1 MLLLPQYEKFF
12 RNEVKEAFFLNE
24 DVRIYCL
31 VIMKFRNKTKTA
43 VAASRYFT
51 GSRYHEARQLIES
64 LMLALRAKDEYTFNH
79 SVRVARYSAA
89 IATEMF
95 ADTEIIADAYISG
108 LLHDIGKISIPDAVL
123 FKNGKLTDE
132 EYRIIQSH
140 PIKSAEI
147 CRPINAFVDILPA
160 IRYHHER
167 YDGKGYPD
175 GLAGEGI
182 PMLARVIAVADTFDA
197 ITSDRPYRR
206 HLPISKV
213 WSILKDGAGSQWDV
227 NVVEALKRIYNGNI
241 FVRYLLATHPWCREG
256 LSRRD
261 DLRAGTVFENARRRA
276 V

>member
-1 MLLLPQYEKFF
+1 M
-12 RNEVKEAFFLNE
+12 KEAFFLNE

-31 VIMKFRNKTKTA
+31 VIMKIRTKKA

-108 LLHDIGKISIPDAVL
+108 LLHDIGKISVPDAVL

-132 EYRIIQSH
+132 EYRIIRNH
-140 PIKSAEI
+140 PVESAEI
-147 CRPINAFVDILPA
+147 CHPINAFADILPA

-175 GLAGEGI
+175 GLAGESI

-197 ITSDRPYRR
+197 ITSDRPYRK

-213 WSILKDGAGSQWDV
+213 WSILEDGAGTQWDV

-241 FVRYLLATHPWCREG
+241 FVQYLLAARPWCREG

-261 DLRAGTVFENARRRA
+261 NLRAGTVFETARCRA
-276 V
+276 I